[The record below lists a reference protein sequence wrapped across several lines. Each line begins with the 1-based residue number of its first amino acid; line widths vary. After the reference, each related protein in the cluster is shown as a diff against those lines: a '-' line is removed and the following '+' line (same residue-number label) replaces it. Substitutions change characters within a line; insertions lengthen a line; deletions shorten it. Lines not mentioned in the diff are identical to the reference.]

1 MAELSVL
8 RLSIDEAGGAVR
20 VCVRETDFDG
30 ARRRTYTI
38 PYEEYARLG
47 SPAVGEPIDEETAA
61 ALAEAEGRMKATEK
75 AVSLL
80 SYGDNS
86 CRALCRK
93 LRAKG
98 YDRETAEAAVARML
112 QKGYIREEE
121 QARRLAVACA
131 TRKLWGKRRI
141 VAHLAEK
148 GYDISLA
155 HRVIDEAVEEGEID
169 FAETAAELLSRKL
182 DANAPTLE
190 KRKLLYRYGY

>member
-1 MAELSVL
+1 MAELTVL
-8 RLSIDEAGGAVR
+8 RLSFDEAGGAVR
-20 VCVRETDFDG
+20 ICVREADFDG
-30 ARRRTYTI
+30 VRRRTYTV
-38 PYEEYARLG
+38 PADESVRLG
-47 SPAVGEPIDEETAA
+47 SPAAGEPIDEETVA
-61 ALAEAEGRMKATEK
+61 ALAEQEGRMKATEK

-121 QARRLAVACA
+121 QAHRLAVACA
-131 TRKLWGKRRI
+131 TRKLWGRRRI
-141 VAHLAEK
+141 VAYLAEK
-148 GYDISLA
+148 GYDLSLA

-182 DANAPTLE
+182 DEDAPAQE
-190 KRKLLYRYGY
+190 RRKLLYRYGY

>member
-1 MAELSVL
+1 MGELTVL
-8 RLSIDEAGGAVR
+8 RISFDEAGGTAR
-20 VCVRETDFDG
+20 ICVREADFDG
-30 ARRRTYTI
+30 ARRRTYTV
-38 PYEEYARLG
+38 PADEYARLG
-47 SPAVGEPIDEETAA
+47 SPVAGDALDEDTLA

-112 QKGYIREEE
+112 RKGYIREEE
-121 QARRLAVACA
+121 QARRLAIVCA
-131 TRKLWGKRRI
+131 TRKLWGRRRI

-148 GYDISLA
+148 GYDLSLA

-182 DANAPTLE
+182 DGDAPALE
-190 KRKLLYRYGY
+190 RRKLLYRYGY

>member
-1 MAELSVL
+1 MADLTVL
-8 RLSIDEAGGAVR
+8 RLSFDEERDAVR
-20 VCVRETDFDG
+20 ICVREEDFDG
-30 ARRRTYTI
+30 ARRRTYTV
-38 PYEEYARLG
+38 PREEYARLG
-47 SPAVGEPIDEETAA
+47 SPSAGDPLDEETGA

-86 CRALCRK
+86 ARSLCRK

-98 YDRETAEAAVARML
+98 YDRETAEAAVARMM

-141 VAHLAEK
+141 LAYLMGK
-148 GYDISLA
+148 GYDASLI
-155 HRVIDEAVEEGEID
+155 HRVIDEAVAEGEID

-182 DANAPTLE
+182 DEDAPPLE
-190 KRKLLYRYGY
+190 RRKLLYRYGY